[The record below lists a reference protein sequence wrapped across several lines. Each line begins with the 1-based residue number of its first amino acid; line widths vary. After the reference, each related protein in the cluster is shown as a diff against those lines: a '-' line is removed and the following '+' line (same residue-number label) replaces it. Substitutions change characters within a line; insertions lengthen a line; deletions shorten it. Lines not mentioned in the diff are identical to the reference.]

1 MQACPASCSI
11 LNVCKAPCH
20 TEVLPSTLRS
30 FPVNIVV
37 PAVKG
42 SAFEP
47 LPQAFARQNKLKKE
61 ACRIIAGLLPEIEV
75 QVGQPQH

>member
-1 MQACPASCSI
+1 
-11 LNVCKAPCH
+11 
-20 TEVLPSTLRS
+20 
-30 FPVNIVV
+30 
-37 PAVKG
+37 VKG